1 MQGKKGALGDVF
13 VWIVVAI
20 VSLVF
25 IGLWVYGHGLITDE
39 ITNTNSDLVNDA
51 ANKTF
56 GEADRA
62 LNSSGPGLAFI
73 IIMGMA
79 INAMISNFLVRSHPA
94 FLILY
99 IFVAAA
105 GVVLSSTV
113 SNIYTGQI
121 LPNADLSSTFQDFTA
136 ANFVLQ
142 YLPYFAAIIA
152 LVGGIFLLINI
163 VRDDGGGTV

>member
-1 MQGKKGALGDVF
+1 MQSKKGALGDVF

-20 VSLVF
+20 VTLTF
-25 IGLWVYGHGLITDE
+25 IGLWVYGHGLITDQ
-39 ITNTNSDLVNDA
+39 ITSTNSNMVNEA

-62 LNSSGPGLAFI
+62 LNGSGKTLAFI
-73 IIMGMA
+73 ILIGMA

-105 GVVLSSTV
+105 GIVLAATV
-113 SNIYTGQI
+113 SNIYTGEI
-121 LPNADLSSTFQDFTA
+121 LQNPDIASTFQQFTA

-163 VRDDGGGTV
+163 VRDEGGPTV